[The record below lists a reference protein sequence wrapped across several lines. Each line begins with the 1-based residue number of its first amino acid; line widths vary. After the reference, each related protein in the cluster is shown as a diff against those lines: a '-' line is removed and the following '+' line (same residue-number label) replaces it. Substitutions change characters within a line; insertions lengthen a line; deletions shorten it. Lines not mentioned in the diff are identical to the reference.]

1 MAIVGGALITFALSR
16 SLPISMLALVLIGT
30 FQVMFYSTTNT
41 LIQVLVPARLRGR
54 VLSLY
59 TLTSI
64 GLIPVANLAGGAL
77 AETIGV
83 ETVLAAGGI
92 LTLVIA
98 IGVAL
103 LEPEILRLRAAHISI
118 GETPDAEGAPA

>member
-1 MAIVGGALITFALSR
+1 
-16 SLPISMLALVLIGT
+16 
-30 FQVMFYSTTNT
+30 

-92 LTLVIA
+92 LTILIA
-98 IGVAL
+98 MAVAL
-103 LEPEILRLRAAHISI
+103 LEPEILRLKAAHISSR
-118 GETPDAEGAPA
+118 ESVESEPAPTR